1 LSQIYKSSSTGPS
14 PPTVATQFTAD
25 DSTVAIPSSNNLN
38 VFSRDTTDNNVNG
51 VQTTADPNNSEN
63 LYVEI
68 TNRFHAS
75 GSTVGATT
83 DDLVTFALGGSART
97 FLFNFNVAGFESSTP
112 ASAGFNT
119 YTTVRTDGATAT
131 IVDDTDAITHTDS
144 ALTSTKAEVIAS
156 GNNAILRV
164 TGEAGLTVSWTTVG
178 TYIRTT

>member
-1 LSQIYKSSSTGPS
+1 
-14 PPTVATQFTAD
+14 
-25 DSTVAIPSSNNLN
+25 
-38 VFSRDTTDNNVNG
+38 
-51 VQTTADPNNSEN
+51 
-63 LYVEI
+63 
-68 TNRFHAS
+68 
-75 GSTVGATT
+75 
-83 DDLVTFALGGSART
+83 VTFALGGSART